1 MTTDDL
7 HAHKR
12 FYKEATAAPK
22 DGGAT
27 VLIDGRQLRTPGK
40 TAFLAPTLKL
50 AEACAAEWQAQG
62 DVVRPESMPVTR
74 LVNVAIDHT
83 PRTRDRIVESIAGYA
98 ATDLVCHRAEA
109 PESLVKRQA
118 DRWDPLVAWAATTL
132 NAPLTVVSGVIAADQ
147 APEARAGFEAAAAAH
162 DNFSLTALAH
172 AVGMAGSGVIGF
184 ALAAGRLDAVAAFEA
199 ASLDDLWQL
208 ETWGEDHVARQRL
221 DNLEAEF
228 LALGRY
234 FTALR
239 G

>member
-27 VLIDGRQLRTPGK
+27 VLIDGRQLRTPAK

-50 AEACAAEWQAQG
+50 AQACAAEWQAQG
-62 DVVRPESMPVTR
+62 DVVRPETMPVTQ

-83 PRTRDRIVESIAGYA
+83 PRTRPLIVESIAGYA

-109 PESLVKRQA
+109 PQALVKRQA
-118 DRWDPLVAWAATTL
+118 DAWDPLVAWAATTL
-132 NAPLTVVSGVIAADQ
+132 NAPLTVVSGVIAAESQ
-147 APEARAGFEAAAAAH
+147 PEARAAFEAAAEAQ
-162 DNFSLTALAH
+162 DDFSLTALAH

-184 ALAAGRLDAVAAFEA
+184 AFAAGRLDAVAAFEA

-208 ETWGEDHVARQRL
+208 ETWGEDHIARQRL

-228 LALGRY
+228 LALGAY

>member
-83 PRTRDRIVESIAGYA
+83 PRTRERIIESIAGYA

-109 PESLVKRQA
+109 PEALVKRQA
-118 DRWDPLVAWAATTL
+118 DRWDPLVGWAATTL
-132 NAPLTVVSGVIAADQ
+132 NAPLAVVSGVIAAEQ
-147 APEARAGFEAAAAAH
+147 PREAREGFEAAAAAQ
-162 DNFSLTALAH
+162 DDFSLTALAH

-184 ALAAGRLDAVAAFEA
+184 ALATGRLDAVAAFEA

-228 LALGRY
+228 LALGKF

>member
-1 MTTDDL
+1 MSTDDL

-12 FYKEATAAPK
+12 FYKEATAAAK
-22 DGGAT
+22 DGAAA

-40 TAFLAPTLKL
+40 TAFLAPTLAL
-50 AEACAAEWQAQG
+50 AEACAAEWRAQG
-62 DVVRPESMPVTR
+62 DVVRPDTMPITR

-98 ATDLVCHRAEA
+98 ATDLVCHRATT

-118 DRWDPLVAWAATTL
+118 ERWDPLVAWAADTL
-132 NAPLTVVSGVIAADQ
+132 EAPLVVVPGVIAADQ
-147 APEARAGFEAAAAAH
+147 PAEARAAFEAAAATH
-162 DNFSLTALAH
+162 DDFSLTALAH

-184 ALAAGRLDAVAAFEA
+184 ALARGHLDAVAAFEA

-234 FTALR
+234 FVALR
-239 G
+239 A

>member
-1 MTTDDL
+1 MTAENL

-40 TAFLAPTLKL
+40 TAFIAPTLKL

-62 DVVRPESMPVTR
+62 EVVRPETMPVTR

-98 ATDLVCHRAEA
+98 ATDLVCHRADTPEA
-109 PESLVKRQA
+109 LVKRQA

-132 NAPLTVVSGVIAADQ
+132 NAPLAVVSGVIAAEQ
-147 APEARAGFEAAAAAH
+147 PPEARAGFEAAAAAL
-162 DNFSLTALAH
+162 DDFSLTALAH

-184 ALAAGRLDAVAAFEA
+184 ALASGRLDAVAAFEA

-234 FTALR
+234 FTSLR
-239 G
+239 A